1 MKEYE
6 DNVNDQDVS
15 EDSGTDVPCSG
26 PDAQDIEKTEKLLAD
41 ARVIMDDISSQKKK
55 FALGLVLGLVISAVI
70 CAVVF
75 GIVYRRAVDS
85 QEAESTAVSEETQ
98 TEGLIDDT
106 VISKISSLV
115 ATLDAYYLED
125 IDQDALVEGIYKGLV
140 DAVGDKYTT
149 YYTAEEMEVK
159 EEKDSG
165 EYSGIGAT
173 LSKDPDT
180 ENVVIIR
187 IAEDSPSEE
196 SGLQVGDIIVSADE
210 YIGAE
215 MDLDDFVSHVR
226 GEDGTEV
233 HLVVER
239 DGEQFELDVER
250 ANIDLTVVDGF
261 VINGDIGYIGIGTFN
276 QKTAEQFEQTYEEL
290 EAEGISSLIIDLRA
304 NGGGLVDA
312 AVEVCDYILPEATIV
327 YTEDKNGD
335 REYITSDDE
344 ESIDLPI
351 VLLVD
356 ENTASSSE
364 IMAGALRDND
374 AATLVGQTTYGKGI
388 VQWVFRLTDGSGL
401 KLTAQQYFT
410 PDGDMIHDVG
420 ITPDY
425 EVEYEQ
431 VDPGVDDIT
440 DSQALKAIEILRK
453 AVDED

>member
-6 DNVNDQDVS
+6 DYINSQ
-15 EDSGTDVPCSG
+15 EAPEYCDS
-26 PDAQDIEKTEKLLAD
+26 DAQDIEK
-41 ARVIMDDISSQKKK
+41 SSQKKK
-55 FALGLVLGLVISAVI
+55 FALGLVLGLAISAVI
-70 CAVVF
+70 CVVAF
-75 GIVYRRAVDS
+75 GIIYRRAMDS
-85 QEAESTAVSEETQ
+85 QEAESTAVSEDTQ
-98 TEGLIDDT
+98 TTGLVDDA

-125 IDQDALVEGIYKGLV
+125 IDSDALVEGIYKGLV

-173 LSKDPDT
+173 LTKDPDT
-180 ENVVIIR
+180 DNVLIIK

-215 MDLDDFVSHVR
+215 MDLEDFVSHVR
-226 GEDGTEV
+226 GEDGTKV

-250 ANIDLTVVDGF
+250 TSIDLTVVDGF
-261 VINGDIGYIGIGTFN
+261 VLDGDIGYIGIATFN

-290 EAEGISSLIIDLRA
+290 EEEGISSLIIDLRS

-312 AVEVCDYILPEATIV
+312 AVEICDYILPEATIV

-335 REYITSDDE
+335 KEYLTSDDE

-364 IMAGALRDND
+364 IMAGALRDNEV
-374 AATLVGQTTYGKGI
+374 ATLVGQTTYGKGI
-388 VQWVFRLTDGSGL
+388 VQWVFKMSDGSGL

-410 PDGDMIHDVG
+410 PNGDAIHGVG
-420 ITPDY
+420 ITPEY

-440 DSQALKAIEILRK
+440 DSQVLEAIDIIRGTKE
-453 AVDED
+453 ED

>member
-6 DNVNDQDVS
+6 DYINSQ
-15 EDSGTDVPCSG
+15 EAPEYCDS
-26 PDAQDIEKTEKLLAD
+26 DAQDIEK
-41 ARVIMDDISSQKKK
+41 SSQKKK
-55 FALGLVLGLVISAVI
+55 FALGLVLGLAISAVI
-70 CAVVF
+70 CVVAF
-75 GIVYRRAVDS
+75 GIIYRRAMDS
-85 QEAESTAVSEETQ
+85 QEAESTAVSEDTQ
-98 TEGLIDDT
+98 TTGLVDDA
-106 VISKISSLV
+106 VISKISSLM

-125 IDQDALVEGIYKGLV
+125 IDSDALVEGIYKGLV

-173 LSKDPDT
+173 LTKDPDT
-180 ENVVIIR
+180 DNVLIIK

-215 MDLDDFVSHVR
+215 MDLEDFVSHVR
-226 GEDGTEV
+226 GEDGTKV

-250 ANIDLTVVDGF
+250 TSIDLTVVDGF
-261 VINGDIGYIGIGTFN
+261 VLDGDIGYIGIATFN

-290 EAEGISSLIIDLRA
+290 EEEGISSLIIDLRS

-312 AVEVCDYILPEATIV
+312 AVEICDYILPEATIV

-335 REYITSDDE
+335 KEYLTSDDE

-364 IMAGALRDND
+364 IMAGALRDNEV
-374 AATLVGQTTYGKGI
+374 ATLVGQTTYGKGI
-388 VQWVFRLTDGSGL
+388 VQWVFKMSDGSGL

-410 PDGDMIHDVG
+410 PNGDAIHGVG
-420 ITPDY
+420 ITPEY

-440 DSQALKAIEILRK
+440 DSQVLEAIDVIRGTKE
-453 AVDED
+453 ED